1 MVTGNSMNPDRR
13 LTFVVLATVATVFL
27 LRAVLWR
34 FVGLTARLHPWLL
47 SHLTGQPAW
56 ARATSLR
63 AVFRAG
69 YPRSSGM
76 VEARFALSSF
86 KGLPLTLMCLGA
98 LYAIA
103 LLGGLIDDLLET
115 EGLVRLDQGVNAFFA
130 TYRTPSL
137 VAIFIWVTALG
148 AGPAIIGVVA
158 VASALLWS
166 QGQARL
172 LVPLWITFLGAQG
185 TTWAGK
191 YAIGRTRPA
200 FIDGVIAATPSFP
213 SGHATASTALIGFLA
228 YVVARGLPRARGRFE
243 VVFWSTTLI
252 GLICFSRIFLSLHYL
267 SDVAAGLLV
276 GAFWLLVGFT
286 VAELDRRPRQ

>member
-1 MVTGNSMNPDRR
+1 MTFAV
-13 LTFVVLATVATVFL
+13 LTTVATVLL

-34 FVGLTARLHPWLL
+34 FVGLTARLRPSLL
-47 SHLTGQPAW
+47 SHFAGRLAW
-56 ARATSLR
+56 ARAISLPT
-63 AVFRAG
+63 VLRAG
-69 YPRSSGM
+69 YPRAYG
-76 VEARFALSSF
+76 VVAARFTLASF
-86 KGLPLTLMCLGA
+86 KGLPLTLTCLGA
-98 LYAIA
+98 VYAIA
-103 LLGGLIDDLLET
+103 LLAGLIGDLRET

-130 TYRTPSL
+130 AFRVPSM
-137 VAIFIWVTALG
+137 VAIFLWITALG
-148 AGPAIIGVVA
+148 AGPASTGMVS

-200 FIDGVIAATPSFP
+200 FMDGVIAASPSFP
-213 SGHATASTALIGFLA
+213 SAHATASTALIGFLA
-228 YVVARGLPRARGRFE
+228 YVVARGLPRVRARFE
-243 VVFWSTTLI
+243 VVFWSTALI

-286 VAELDRRPRQ
+286 VAELDRRARP

>member
-1 MVTGNSMNPDRR
+1 MNPDRR
-13 LTFVVLATVATVFL
+13 LTFAVLAIVTTVFL

-34 FVGLTARLHPWLL
+34 FVGLTARLRPWLL
-47 SHLTGQPAW
+47 SHFAGQPAW

-63 AVFRAG
+63 SVLRAG
-69 YPRSSGM
+69 YPRSYG
-76 VEARFALSSF
+76 VVAARFALASF

-98 LYAIA
+98 VYAIA
-103 LLGGLIDDLLET
+103 LLGGLIDDLRET
-115 EGLVRLDQGVNAFFA
+115 EGLVRLDHSVNAFFGA
-130 TYRTPSL
+130 YRTPLL
-137 VAIFIWVTALG
+137 VAIFLWITALG
-148 AGPAIIGVVA
+148 AGPAITGMVS
-158 VASALLWS
+158 VASVLLWS
-166 QGQARL
+166 QGRARL

-200 FIDGVIAATPSFP
+200 FMDGVIAATPSFP
-213 SGHATASTALIGFLA
+213 SGHATASTVLIGFIA
-228 YVVARGLPRARGRFE
+228 YVAARGLPRVRARFE
-243 VVFWSTTLI
+243 VVFWSSALI

-286 VAELDRRPRQ
+286 VAELDRRPRR

>member
-1 MVTGNSMNPDRR
+1 MNPDTG
-13 LTFVVLATVATVFL
+13 LTFAVLASVAVIFL

-34 FVGLTARLHPWLL
+34 FVGLTARLRPWLI
-47 SHLTGQPAW
+47 SHFEGQLTW

-63 AVFRAG
+63 AVLRIG
-69 YPRSSGM
+69 YPRSSR
-76 VEARFALSSF
+76 VVAARFALASF

-103 LLGGLIDDLLET
+103 LLGGLIDDLRET

-130 TYRTPSL
+130 AHRTPSL
-137 VAIFIWVTALG
+137 VAVFLWITALG
-148 AGPAIIGVVA
+148 AGPAVTGMVA

-166 QGQARL
+166 QGRARML
-172 LVPLWITFLGAQG
+172 LPLWITFLGAQG

-200 FIDGVIAATPSFP
+200 FMDGITAATPSFP

-228 YVVARGLPRARGRFE
+228 YVVASGLPRARDRFD
-243 VVFWSTTLI
+243 VVFWSAALI
-252 GLICFSRIFLSLHYL
+252 GLICVSRIVLSLHYL

-276 GAFWLLVGFT
+276 GVFWLLVGFT